1 MRYTMKNNIMSVE
14 INSNGAEVK
23 SVIKNGVEYMWNA
36 NPEYWGRT
44 SPVLFPFVGS
54 LNGGIYKVE
63 DKEYAMGQHGFA
75 RDMEFVLT
83 EQSDTRLVFMLSSNE
98 ETLKKYPFEFTLKI
112 TYAIMEN
119 ALTVGW
125 KVENTAD
132 KSMYFSIGAHPAF
145 MCPLNGGNQSDYKL
159 KFDTDKDIEYYLLDG
174 GLIDK
179 SKTYKLSICN
189 GYANINA
196 GMFDRDALIVEGRQA
211 SKISLCYPDGM
222 EYISVKTNAPLFGL
236 WSPAGKDAP
245 FVCVE
250 PWYGRGDA
258 VGFHG
263 DLSERE
269 YSNNLPAGEQF
280 SAEYAVEF
288 N

>member
-98 ETLKKYPFEFTLKI
+98 ETLKKYPFEFTL
-112 TYAIMEN
+112 EN
-119 ALTVGW
+119 
-125 KVENTAD
+125 
-132 KSMYFSIGAHPAF
+132 
-145 MCPLNGGNQSDYKL
+145 
-159 KFDTDKDIEYYLLDG
+159 YL
-174 GLIDK
+174 
-179 SKTYKLSICN
+179 CN
-189 GYANINA
+189 Y
-196 GMFDRDALIVEGRQA
+196 
-211 SKISLCYPDGM
+211 
-222 EYISVKTNAPLFGL
+222 
-236 WSPAGKDAP
+236 GK
-245 FVCVE
+245 CSYCRLE
-250 PWYGRGDA
+250 
-258 VGFHG
+258 
-263 DLSERE
+263 S
-269 YSNNLPAGEQF
+269 
-280 SAEYAVEF
+280 
-288 N
+288 